1 MHVRT
6 GGWVRA
12 AWIIAVMSTGGV
24 HAMGEN
30 RVVARDADREAVRQR
45 ALKVLTAS
53 LKDGPL
59 QSMHAAEVLLW
70 NGYSAEVRPFYEA
83 AMSITD
89 PRTRAGVWRVLAQVP
104 DMDRKERESYVRKVR
119 DVALDTKGP
128 NADFALE
135 SLAKLGYAG
144 RDQPFV
150 DAARDGVPVMQVLAR
165 WVLANSGKRRD
176 EAYLAELLDL
186 PEPRMRAVTAY
197 ALRFMKKLQ
206 PATLKHIQERL
217 QQEPPDAPDRVFYVI
232 TLYLH
237 GPAAERSA
245 RKAELFQYAET
256 GNPEAKYQALLMLG
270 RWADDAD
277 LHRLEPYLNS
287 DDADIRTGAANAI
300 LTIFHKRP

>member
-1 MHVRT
+1 VRAQT
-6 GGWVRA
+6 GGRVGTACWIAA
-12 AWIIAVMSTGGV
+12 AWIVSGQAI
-24 HAMGEN
+24 GESG
-30 RVVARDADREAVRQR
+30 RVTRDGEREALRQ
-45 ALKVLTAS
+45 LTLEVLTAS

-70 NGYSAEVRPFYEA
+70 NGYSGEVRPFYEGA
-83 AMSITD
+83 VSATE
-89 PRTRAGVWRVLAQVP
+89 PRTLVGTWRVLAQVP

-119 DVALDTKGP
+119 DFALDTKGP
-128 NADFALE
+128 FADFALE

-150 DAARDGVPVMQVLAR
+150 DAAREGVPVMRILAR
-165 WVLANSGKRRD
+165 WVLANSGKPRD

-206 PATLKHIQERL
+206 PATVKHVQQRL

-245 RKAELFQYAET
+245 RKAELFHYAQT
-256 GNPEAKYQALLMLG
+256 GNPEARYQALLMLG

-277 LHRLEPYLNS
+277 LPRLDPYLNS

-300 LTIFHKRP
+300 LTIFHKHP